1 MENEVKTYNVKEV
14 AEMLG
19 TSEFTVRRKIQNGQL
34 QATIDSKKQ
43 GYRISEDSLKNFAKS
58 QESKIGSL
66 WRKPTAVGGVI
77 KTAGLVSILPALSS
91 IFALPLMAGELDM
104 SEGAN
109 SEHSNFSKIN
119 DTNVIDKM
127 IDRLNIEIRDFD
139 LQIKHLEFKIK
150 NSRLD
155 SEKIDNQ
162 EQLFQIQSQKLQV
175 DREIKDLEIRKAFLE
190 SMQNKKDT
198 EDR

>member
-1 MENEVKTYNVKEV
+1 MENEVKTYSVKEV

-66 WRKPTAVGGVI
+66 WRKPAAAGGAI
-77 KTAGLVSILPALSS
+77 KTAGLVSILPTLSS
-91 IFALPLMAGELDM
+91 ILALPLMASGVDM
-104 SEGAN
+104 PDGTN

-127 IDRLNIEIRDFD
+127 IERLNIEIRDFD

-155 SEKIDNQ
+155 SDKIDEQ

-175 DREIKDLEIRKAFLE
+175 EREIKNLDIRKAFLE
-190 SMQNKKDT
+190 SAQSKKDT